1 MEVSNVNKNKISFI
15 GVALLL
21 SVAAYADTTPSA
33 NCSPFPATVNNG
45 VGTTS
50 VSCPAFSVP
59 GATLTSVTLGYQSDF
74 QFGDCPGAPTMPV
87 CSAGHDTIT
96 VTFTPAGPGGVTWSP
111 SSVPTTVMNGVNS
124 VSSGAPGSG
133 SATATAGVTTAA
145 FASPFTVS
153 IASAVNSGTVATSSG
168 AVSVV
173 YTYTPPPAL
182 TLSCPGTNSGT
193 IGTTFSTSLVAAGG
207 VPPYGPYAITGGS
220 ISPLTLNPSTGVIS
234 GTLPGSPVT
243 ITFSASVTDSA
254 STVATTGPTTC
265 VITVTLPSAPPPGVC
280 SASTPVFG
288 DGAPAG
294 SFLIR
299 YAANL
304 NIGDS
309 FIDIT
314 NAGTTVDPTTGAS
327 SNLCVNV
334 FTFDTQE
341 ELISCCACLVT
352 PNALQSISVQN
363 SLINNPLT
371 PAVPSAAVVKL
382 VASVP
387 VTGALAQGIL
397 AWGTTL
403 HSNTSSSSSYGLTE
417 TPFSPSTLSRAE
429 LSHITSTCGFIQ
441 ANGSKF
447 GICGGCNGGGLGS
460 ASSSQ

>member
-1 MEVSNVNKNKISFI
+1 MLNKF
-15 GVALLL
+15 ALICLGLTLL
-21 SVAAYADTTPSA
+21 SVAAFADTTPSA

-45 VGTTS
+45 NGSNS

-87 CSAGHDTIT
+87 CAAGHDTIT

-111 SSVPTTVMNGVNS
+111 ASVPTTVMNGTNS

-145 FASPFTVS
+145 FSSPFTVNFTS
-153 IASAVNSGTVATSSG
+153 VVNSGTVATSSG

-173 YTYTPPPAL
+173 YTYTPAPAL
-182 TLSCPGTNSGT
+182 TLACPATTSGT
-193 IGTTFSTSLVAAGG
+193 TGSLYMGSLIAAGG
-207 VPPYGPYAITGGS
+207 VPPYVTYAITGGS
-220 ISPLTLNPSTGVIS
+220 ISPLTLNASTGVIS
-234 GTLPGSPVT
+234 GTLPSTPGT
-243 ITFSASVTDSA
+243 ITFMASVTDSLPE
-254 STVATTGPTTC
+254 TATTGSVSC
-265 VITVTLPSAPPPGVC
+265 VITVNKNIPPPPPGVC
-280 SASTPVFG
+280 NASTPVFP
-288 DGAPAG
+288 DGAAPLTA
-294 SFLIR
+294 FQIR
-299 YAANL
+299 YASNL

-309 FIDIT
+309 FVDIT
-314 NAGTTVDPTTGAS
+314 NAGSTVDPTTGAS

-334 FTFDTQE
+334 YTFDTQE

-352 PNALQSISVQN
+352 PNGLQSISVQN

-371 PAVPSAAVVKL
+371 PAVPSAVVVKL

-387 VTGALAQGIL
+387 VTGVLADGML

-403 HSNTSSSSSYGLTE
+403 HSNTSSTSSYGLTE
-417 TPFSPSTLSRAE
+417 TPFSSSRLTNAE

-441 ANGSKF
+441 QNGSTF
-447 GICGGCNGGGLGS
+447 GICGGCSAGGLGS
-460 ASSSQ
+460 NTNPR